1 MMEDMSPYAPSK
13 GNSSGGHFLGLGN
26 MSGSAS
32 RRRQPVST
40 RASDP
45 MGKVVFPT
53 DQGDGDIEELND
65 ISGIVQD
72 ISNIEDTSFAI
83 AIDSFNT
90 KIGQSNTNGRLL
102 PSNQSNNFIFST
114 IHGAVAAIRGLGPD
128 EFL

>member
-1 MMEDMSPYAPSK
+1 MDDMSPYAPSK
-13 GNSSGGHFLGLGN
+13 GNSSGSHFLGLGN

-32 RRRQPVST
+32 RPRRQPVST

-45 MGKVVFPT
+45 MGKVLFPT

-90 KIGQSNTNGRLL
+90 KIGPSNTNGRLL
-102 PSNQSNNFIFST
+102 PSSQSNNFIFST
-114 IHGAVAAIRGLGPD
+114 IYTAVAAVCGLRPD

>member
-1 MMEDMSPYAPSK
+1 MSPYAPSK

-45 MGKVVFPT
+45 MGKVLFPT

-102 PSNQSNNFIFST
+102 PSSQSNNFIFST
-114 IHGAVAAIRGLGPD
+114 N
-128 EFL
+128 

>member
-1 MMEDMSPYAPSK
+1 MMDDMSPYAPSK
-13 GNSSGGHFLGLGN
+13 GNSSGSHFLGLGN
-26 MSGSAS
+26 MSGAAS
-32 RRRQPVST
+32 RRQPVST

-45 MGKVVFPT
+45 MGKVLFPT
-53 DQGDGDIEELND
+53 DQGEGDIEELND

-90 KIGQSNTNGRLL
+90 KIGPSNTNGRLL
-102 PSNQSNNFIFST
+102 PSSQSNNFIFST
-114 IHGAVAAIRGLGPD
+114 IYTAAAAVCGLRPD